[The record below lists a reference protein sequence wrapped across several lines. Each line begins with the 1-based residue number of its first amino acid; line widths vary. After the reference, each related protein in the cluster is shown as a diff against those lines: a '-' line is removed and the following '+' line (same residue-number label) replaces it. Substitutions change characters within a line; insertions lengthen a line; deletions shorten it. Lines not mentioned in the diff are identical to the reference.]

1 MDYNKPETIVN
12 ALNGIDRLFLLT
24 LPTPNMTAI
33 ISSLIKEAKKND
45 VKHIVKL
52 SVLDA
57 DAEPG
62 IMIGRYAP
70 TRRKNYR
77 RIWNTLHILT
87 SRCIY
92 AKLYKFFWPN
102 N

>member
-24 LPTPNMTAI
+24 LPTPNMSAI
-33 ISSLIKEAKKND
+33 VSGLIKEAKKNN

-57 DAEPG
+57 DVSLG
-62 IMIGRYAP
+62 
-70 TRRKNYR
+70 
-77 RIWNTLHILT
+77 L
-87 SRCIY
+87 
-92 AKLYKFFWPN
+92 
-102 N
+102 